1 MMTAV
6 IIDDVAEA
14 RNTLAADL
22 ASYCPELE
30 IIGEAD
36 GVVKGAKLIREKKPQ
51 IVFLDIQ
58 MPDGSGFDL
67 LEIFGEIN
75 FGVIFTT
82 ASDAYAIQAFRFSA
96 IDYLLKPI
104 DPDDLLTAVEK
115 ARKSLGSQQERL
127 DLLLDNVK
135 EKKPMNRLA
144 LNTLEKIHVV
154 HLSEIIRCESST
166 NYTIFYFKGG
176 RQLLVTK
183 TLKEFDGMLSDSGFM
198 RVHQS
203 HLVNTEYIREFVKID
218 GGYIVMADDSNV
230 PVSSRKKSQVMQQIS
245 EL

>member
-1 MMTAV
+1 MLSAV
-6 IIDDVAEA
+6 IIDDVADA
-14 RNTLAADL
+14 RKTLAVDI
-22 ASYCPELE
+22 ASFCPELK
-30 IIGEAD
+30 ILGEAD
-36 GVVKGAKLIREKKPQ
+36 GVVSGAKLIREKKPQ
-51 IVFLDIQ
+51 LVFLDIQ

-67 LEIFGEIN
+67 LEIFGEID

-82 ASDAYAIQAFRFSA
+82 ASDAHAIQAFRFSA

-104 DPDDLLTAVEK
+104 DPDDLIAAVEK
-115 ARKSLGSQQERL
+115 ARISLSNQQERI
-127 DLLLDNVK
+127 DLLLETVK
-135 EKKPMNRLA
+135 EKKTMSRLA

-154 HLSEIIRCESST
+154 HLREIIRCESST
-166 NYTIFYFKGG
+166 NYTIFYFQGG

-183 TLKEFDGMLSDSGFM
+183 TLKEFDGMLSNHGFM

-203 HLVNTEYIREFVKID
+203 HLINTEYIREFVKID

-230 PVSSRKKSQVMQQIS
+230 PVSSRKRSQVMQQIA